1 MSLLKVMQWALGLVI
16 SFYLY
21 KALLG
26 KMSGGDGLKFGVVAL
41 IWIFTILV
49 TSGFVKIN

>member
-1 MSLLKVMQWALGLVI
+1 MSFLKAIQWALGFVI

-26 KMSGGDGLKFGVVAL
+26 KMYDGDGVKFGVMAL
-41 IWIFTILV
+41 IWIAIILV
-49 TSGFVKIN
+49 TSGLIKIN